1 MQLILFTSDQFA
13 ETAISL
19 NAKSLRMQLYL
30 FADKKQSV
38 TPILMVE
45 FHDSAKKQSNIEQF
59 LLHVSVNMTLSTF
72 DFDLIY
78 VITIISFVPS
88 LILLLS

>member
-1 MQLILFTSDQFA
+1 MQLELFTSDQFA

-45 FHDSAKKQSNIEQF
+45 FHDSAKNNQILSNFYYMSQ
-59 LLHVSVNMTLSTF
+59 LT
-72 DFDLIY
+72 
-78 VITIISFVPS
+78 
-88 LILLLS
+88 

>member
-1 MQLILFTSDQFA
+1 MQLKLFTSDQFA

-59 LLHVSVNMTLSTF
+59 YNMSQLT
-72 DFDLIY
+72 
-78 VITIISFVPS
+78 
-88 LILLLS
+88 